1 MIKKLFMKQKLRKT
15 NTIKWIFIVLTA
27 VLKNMEVLMKKK
39 SKMLIANKHIWCD
52 QTNAV
57 SFEAG

>member
-15 NTIKWIFIVLTA
+15 NIIKWIFIVLTA
-27 VLKNMEVLMKKK
+27 VLKNMEVLKKK
-39 SKMLIANKHIWCD
+39 KTKMLIANKHIWCD
-52 QTNAV
+52 QKNAI